1 MRKNIKSKR
10 NYTPVYNQEEEEI
23 SLQSIADALKRLKFK
38 KSLFGVNEQDVWKKI
53 RRLDAM
59 YQELYQMQEIKYKA
73 LINDKDRLLD
83 SFRAAL
89 KRQLPDNKPSIS
101 STSSTSPTSTEDN
114 ISSED
119 T

>member
-10 NYTPVYNQEEEEI
+10 TYTPGYDQKEEDI
-23 SLQSIADALKRLKFK
+23 SLQSIADALKRLRFK

-73 LINDKDRLLD
+73 LIDDKDRLLEN
-83 SFRAAL
+83 FRAAL
-89 KRQLPDNKPSIS
+89 KRQLPDYKPSI
-101 STSSTSPTSTEDN
+101 TPTEEN

>member
-1 MRKNIKSKR
+1 MGKNIKSKR
-10 NYTPVYNQEEEEI
+10 TYTPGYDQKEDI

-73 LINDKDRLLD
+73 LINDKDRLLEN
-83 SFRAAL
+83 FRAAL
-89 KRQLPDNKPSIS
+89 KRQLPDYKHSI
-101 STSSTSPTSTEDN
+101 TPTEEN

>member
-10 NYTPVYNQEEEEI
+10 NYTPVYDQEEEEI

-59 YQELYQMQEIKYKA
+59 YQELYQVQEIKYKA
-73 LINDKDRLLD
+73 LINDKDRLLET
-83 SFRAAL
+83 FRAAL
-89 KRQLPDNKPSIS
+89 KRQLPENKPS
-101 STSSTSPTSTEDN
+101 TEEN